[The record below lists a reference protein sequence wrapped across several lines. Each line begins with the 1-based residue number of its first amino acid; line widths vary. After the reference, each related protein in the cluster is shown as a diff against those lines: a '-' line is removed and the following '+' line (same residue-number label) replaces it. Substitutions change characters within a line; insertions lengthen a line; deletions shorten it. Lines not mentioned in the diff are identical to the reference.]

1 VVAQSSQSPAPQLS
15 EDTMSSRRQE
25 KVQLVNAWI
34 DELLAGDSAAQE
46 LVLEQRAQRDSYSFD
61 RPLLAAS
68 LSLPPRHAI
77 LSDLR
82 ELCPLLEAERLSEA
96 PRALD

>member
-1 VVAQSSQSPAPQLS
+1 
-15 EDTMSSRRQE
+15 MSARRQG
-25 KVQLVNAWI
+25 KLNLVNAWI
-34 DELLAGDSAAQE
+34 DELLAGEPMAE
-46 LVLEQRAQRDSYSFD
+46 ERVLEQRSQRDSYSFD
-61 RPLLAAS
+61 RPLLAAT
-68 LSLPPRHAI
+68 LSLPPRHPI